1 MLGYILKRLLL
12 AVPTLF
18 AVLTIVFVLARVLPG
33 DPAQTILGDQASAEA
48 LAAMRARL
56 GVDKPIGVQYV
67 DFLLNAVR
75 GEWGNSLVTG
85 KPVVEE
91 VLNVLPYTIDLTVS
105 AIVLG
110 TLAGI
115 PLGVW
120 SALRRN
126 TWVDYVA
133 RIGSLLGLSF
143 PGFVSAILLL
153 LVFAIQL
160 RWFPVISAGSLDD
173 PVERLRN
180 LALPALN
187 LAIIMAAYVTRVTR
201 SSMLEVL
208 GEDYIRTA
216 RAKGVPTRAVIWRHA
231 FRNGLMPVVTVVGL
245 YLGILI
251 GNSVLTEIVFNRPG
265 LGKLIVSALNQRDY
279 TVLQGM
285 MVVYAFAI
293 VLVNLLTDL
302 TYGFIDNGPVGDA
315 YRTGGVAD
323 GLGLVEGNL
332 EQNVDR
338 LAKAP
343 LVSQPGADWHYSL
356 STDVLGRVVEVAS
369 GMPLDRFF
377 KERIFGPLKMND
389 TGFDVADAKWPRL
402 ATVYTPDGAGGV
414 RPMRSP
420 ESFGNT
426 HFAPDNF
433 KVGKAYF

>member
-33 DPAQTILGDQASAEA
+33 DPARQEA
-48 LAAMRARL
+48 LASMRHRL
-56 GVDKPIGVQYV
+56 GVDKSIGAQYV
-67 DFLLNAVR
+67 DFLLNAVQ
-75 GEWGNSLVTG
+75 GKWGDSLVTG

-91 VLNVLPYTIDLTVS
+91 VRNVLPYTVDLTVTS
-105 AIVLG
+105 ILLG
-110 TLAGI
+110 ALIGV

-126 TWVDYVA
+126 SWVDYVA

-143 PGFVSAILLL
+143 PAFVSAILLL
-153 LVFAIQL
+153 LAFAIQL
-160 RWFPVISAGSLDD
+160 RWFPVISAGRLDD
-173 PVERLRN
+173 PVERLRS
-180 LALPALN
+180 LALPAIN
-187 LAIIMAAYVTRVTR
+187 LGIIMAAYVTRVTR

-231 FRNGLMPVVTVVGL
+231 FRNGLIPVVTVVGL

-285 MVVYAFAI
+285 MVVYAFII

-302 TYGFIDNGPVGDA
+302 TYGFIDP
-315 YRTGGVAD
+315 
-323 GLGLVEGNL
+323 
-332 EQNVDR
+332 
-338 LAKAP
+338 
-343 LVSQPGADWHYSL
+343 
-356 STDVLGRVVEVAS
+356 RVK
-369 GMPLDRFF
+369 RQ
-377 KERIFGPLKMND
+377 
-389 TGFDVADAKWPRL
+389 
-402 ATVYTPDGAGGV
+402 
-414 RPMRSP
+414 
-420 ESFGNT
+420 
-426 HFAPDNF
+426 
-433 KVGKAYF
+433 